1 MIPLPTKALRWGSLG
16 LFGIALLAATLRQP
30 DILPTTFAPPPLPK
44 VAVSSAE
51 MHAELLPRA
60 VAQAGPSSLTTLPDG
75 RIALVWQAIPDVD
88 SSESAIWLSILDR
101 NGAWQAPQKAATR
114 ENTAAGTFA
123 RLNRLGRPV
132 LWAEGSWLHLW
143 YEALPL
149 GESTGA
155 TIAQSVSTDGGQ
167 SWRKAERLPTNALG
181 MLGAGLSGPPVPL
194 ADGGIGLPLERRF
207 AGVNGTDWLRLSA
220 TGRILE
226 KTRLTS
232 TGEGHLAALL
242 ALDAG
247 QALALLGTDRSQRL
261 ARLGSDGGQGWTP
274 EPAKIPAGPDTS
286 IALLRL
292 PGGRLLLAGNPEAG
306 RGTLQLWVSADH
318 GQTWSVSRTVEESA
332 DGGAEFNDP
341 ALTLGRDGA
350 VHLSYTWRRQA
361 IKHVAFGEGWLD
373 GQAP

>member
-30 DILPTTFAPPPLPK
+30 DMLPTTFAPPPLPK
-44 VAVSSAE
+44 VAVSNAE
-51 MHAELLPRA
+51 MRAGLLPRA
-60 VAQAGPSSLTTLPDG
+60 AALAGPSSLTTLPDG
-75 RIALVWQAIPDVD
+75 RIALAWLAGPDND
-88 SSESAIWLSILDR
+88 ASENALWLSIQER
-101 NGAWQAPQKAATR
+101 NGEWQPPQKAATR

-155 TIAQSVSTDGGQ
+155 TIAHSVSTDGGQ
-167 SWRKAERLPTNALG
+167 SWRKAERLPTNVLG

-194 ADGGIGLPLERRF
+194 ADGGIGLPIERRF
-207 AGVNGTDWLRLSA
+207 AGVDGTDWLRLSA
-220 TGRILE
+220 TGQILE
-226 KTRLTS
+226 QIRLTS
-232 TGEGHLAALL
+232 SGEGHLAALL
-242 ALDAG
+242 AMDTG
-247 QALALLGTDRSQRL
+247 QALALLGTDRGQRV
-261 ARLGSDGGQGWTP
+261 AHLGNDGGQRWTP
-274 EPAKIPAGPDTS
+274 ESAKVPAGPNTS
-286 IALLRL
+286 SALLRL

-318 GQTWSVSRTVEESA
+318 GQTWSVSRTVDESA
-332 DGGAEFNDP
+332 DGGAEFTDP
-341 ALTLGRDGA
+341 ALTLGRDGT
-350 VHLSYTWRRQA
+350 VHLTYTWRRQA